1 VPETTTDQPVYPPG
15 RYGKRREPRPPRRG
29 RTILVAAVG
38 GLVGLVLAL
47 VMFARYH
54 ARYQPQVINF
64 RLDDRS
70 ATVRFEVTH
79 QGETDLVCHVRSR
92 SRDGVVV
99 GSADVRVPQGH
110 RGPTTHT
117 ITTTDT
123 PVSAEV
129 TVCRAAG

>member
-1 VPETTTDQPVYPPG
+1 VPQTTTDQPIYPPG
-15 RYGKRREPRPPRRG
+15 RYGRRREPRPPRRG
-29 RTILVAAVG
+29 RTVLVAIVG

-47 VMFARYH
+47 LMFERYH

-64 RLDDRS
+64 KLEERS

-79 QGETDLVCHVRSR
+79 QGERELVCHVRSR

-117 ITTTDT
+117 FPTTDT

-129 TVCRAAG
+129 TVCRAA